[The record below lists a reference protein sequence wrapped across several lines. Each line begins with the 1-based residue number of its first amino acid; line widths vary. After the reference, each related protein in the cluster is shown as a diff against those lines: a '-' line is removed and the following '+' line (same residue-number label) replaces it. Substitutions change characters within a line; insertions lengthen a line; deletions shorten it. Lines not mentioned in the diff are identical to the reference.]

1 MTVAAASGAAR
12 PMGTVH
18 IVGAGPVG
26 LFLAALLQAA
36 DGQRVCLYEQRAEYT
51 RTRMVSLADYL
62 TADSLDSYGSDPID
76 LQNVEAI
83 FDADQL
89 AAGMAYRK
97 TVADDLR
104 ALLDRWTRGFV
115 PLNTIEQSLSAL
127 IDTRA
132 TGTVE
137 RVAQRLDAD
146 AALAMLEPHDVLVDC
161 TGTHSVT
168 RDLLLPG
175 EDLTVE
181 DRNTMRIR
189 LEHTIVVTFLYDQ
202 HYECNEYCKYYKN
215 VDNPTY
221 KFIPSVRR
229 THYDGSISHVTG
241 IVSISPEDFEAMP
254 PTFDARLL
262 RKQFPEV
269 ARSMDH
275 FIDKI
280 RDESHG
286 EIVGELEVVRIPLD
300 LYRALHG
307 TSQAWRGSGI
317 DHLLARRSV
326 FLLGDAALGSPYF
339 QAISLGLESA
349 FVLSRHLLDRT
360 ESIEAVFDRY
370 EAFLYRQWMRVYM
383 RTRLIKHNKDLL
395 ECVGDTFALLEKMH
409 VY

>member
-1 MTVAAASGAAR
+1 MTVAAASGAR

-26 LFLAALLQAA
+26 LFLAALLQGA
-36 DGQRVCLYEQRAEYT
+36 DGPRVRLYEQRAEYT

-189 LEHTIVVTFLYDQ
+189 LEHAIVVTFLYDQ

-229 THYDGSISHVTG
+229 THYDGSGTSRT
-241 IVSISPEDFEAMP
+241 
-254 PTFDARLL
+254 
-262 RKQFPEV
+262 
-269 ARSMDH
+269 ARSSASSRSSASRSTSTGH
-275 FIDKI
+275 
-280 RDESHG
+280 
-286 EIVGELEVVRIPLD
+286 
-300 LYRALHG
+300 YTARARRGGARASTICWRGARSSCSATPRSARPTSKRSRSGSRAPSSSAG
-307 TSQAWRGSGI
+307 TSSTAPSRSKPSSI
-317 DHLLARRSV
+317 ATRRS
-326 FLLGDAALGSPYF
+326 
-339 QAISLGLESA
+339 
-349 FVLSRHLLDRT
+349 
-360 ESIEAVFDRY
+360 
-370 EAFLYRQWMRVYM
+370 
-383 RTRLIKHNKDLL
+383 
-395 ECVGDTFALLEKMH
+395 
-409 VY
+409 